1 VKKGCLAVLGIIFI
15 LFVAGLFVANNPK
28 IKKQLEDE
36 RKAKVQEA
44 EKKQSDWEEGWRK
57 WAKEGKEQTDKRAK
71 EAHEPGADEGFQL
84 GFMGAKLTR
93 SKTNIAPSNTTIDR
107 LANEQLGKQNVE
119 ANAHAGFVRGFKAGW
134 SFGWISK

>member
-1 VKKGCLAVLGIIFI
+1 MKKGCLAVLGIIFI
-15 LFVAGLFVANNPK
+15 LFVVGLFVANNPK

-44 EKKQSDWEEGWRK
+44 EKKQADWEEGWRK
-57 WAKEGKEQTDKRAK
+57 WAKEGKEQTDKRAR